1 MTIDMNKGQVKYLV
15 AVSGGVD
22 SVVLLDVLKKQDKNI
37 VVAHFDHGI
46 RQDSATDAQFVAD
59 LARKYDA
66 DFFSKREELGPNVS
80 EDFARTRRYNFL
92 RQLAEEQNARLV
104 TAHHLDDVIET
115 IAINL
120 MRGTGWRGL
129 AVLNADDIERP
140 LIDWQKKEIIDYAQ
154 KYNLSWREDSTNQL
168 NVYTRNIVRR
178 KIKQDEDARK
188 ELQILYHQQLKLA
201 REIKSELSSLLKNLE
216 ITDGQFS
223 RYFINSIDN
232 ASAYE
237 ISREL
242 VRGELMPN
250 QLDRMIV
257 AIKTNRSG
265 TVFEASKKI
274 KVHFS
279 TRFFALEL
287 IE

>member
-1 MTIDMNKGQVKYLV
+1 MNKGQVKYLV

-201 REIKSELSSLLKNLE
+201 GEIKSELSSLLKNLE

-242 VRGELMPN
+242 VKGELMPN